1 MHFTNRTAILVFLQ
15 RPSGSGHTISME
27 EGVQADWDTG
37 LSEYRASLK
46 SIVSHNFL
54 NSTYQ
59 SIGGIHWYFQ
69 ESYLGLFPIFPYFQ
83 RKLHSNNA
91 PSSPR
96 VPGYSWCTLKSESC
110 PIDCGE
116 VVTCASTRLPRRSSV
131 LGILVPKETHD
142 PQQIHR
148 KNSLLWPY
156 VMEHIRNFITII
168 IIIITITIIIIII
181 IRSHGFIHSHPAS
194 MAKATITPATTAVP
208 RRVAAPAKQMR
219 WAARTCWN
227 SRWPSSKTTTKH
239 HGEYSLW

>member
-1 MHFTNRTAILVFLQ
+1 MEDVSWRCLKVIPIPISCCACVAHCRAHAMHFTNRTAILVFLQ
-15 RPSGSGHTISME
+15 RPSGSGHTISMQQ
-27 EGVQADWDTG
+27 GVQADWDTG
-37 LSEYRASLK
+37 LSEYRASLN
-46 SIVSHNFL
+46 SIVSHHFL

-59 SIGGIHWYFQ
+59 SPLGVSTGISKRVTWVF
-69 ESYLGLFPIFPYFQ
+69 FPFFPYFQ

-148 KNSLLWPY
+148 
-156 VMEHIRNFITII
+156 TISI
-168 IIIITITIIIIII
+168 
-181 IRSHGFIHSHPAS
+181 
-194 MAKATITPATTAVP
+194 
-208 RRVAAPAKQMR
+208 
-219 WAARTCWN
+219 
-227 SRWPSSKTTTKH
+227 
-239 HGEYSLW
+239 L